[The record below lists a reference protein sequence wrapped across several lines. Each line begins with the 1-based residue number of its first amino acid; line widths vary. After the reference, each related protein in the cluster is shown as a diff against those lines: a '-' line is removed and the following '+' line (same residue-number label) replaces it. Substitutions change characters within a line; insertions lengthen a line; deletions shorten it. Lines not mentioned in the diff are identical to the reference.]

1 MPKKT
6 KPKTT
11 SASTTKTTNF
21 EHIGEVFVALA
32 DMLKPAEEITV
43 AHAAEKYRY
52 VNQPGSY
59 VGWWLN
65 DTTPYMI
72 EPMNTF
78 TSRKYS
84 GEVFVGPAQSG
95 KTDSL
100 IINTVAYCVKA
111 DPMDMMV
118 VCPTMLA
125 ARDFSMRRIDRL
137 HRHSED
143 IGAMLLPGADANNKF
158 DKHYVNGMMLSLS
171 WPTPTELAGKPI
183 GRVVMTDFDRMPI
196 DVDGDGNPY
205 DLASMRTTTFGSYAM
220 CLAESSPS
228 HPIENPKWIATR
240 PHEAP
245 PTTGILALYN
255 RGTMCRWQWPCPHCN
270 EYFEGEFHML
280 TYSEDKSLSNL
291 ERARTV
297 RMICP
302 HCACLITP
310 DDRAD
315 MNTWGLWV
323 ASGQYVDSQGVRR
336 GKVPD
341 TMIASYWLKGVAAAF
356 TNWTKL
362 VAQYLDAHDEY
373 DRTGS
378 EEALKKFYNNSLGEP
393 YYPKAM
399 SEMRL
404 PEVLKSRADKSL
416 KEKKVPAGA
425 RFLIATVDV
434 QNNAFIVSVHAIMP
448 GMPFDMVLVDR
459 FQIRKSKRED
469 EDGDVL
475 WVKPN
480 TYAED
485 WDLITE
491 QVIEREYEL
500 DDDSGRLMGI
510 KLTGCDSGGRAGVTA
525 KAYDFYRKLRD
536 ENKHHRFI
544 LVKGD
549 HTAGAPRVRMTYPDS
564 NQRGNKA
571 IARGDVPVLLLNSNV
586 LKDMLDGRLDAL
598 TPGSGMYV
606 TPAWLP
612 DWFYSELC
620 AETRTPKGWEN
631 KTNARNEAWDLAYY
645 CIGLCISP
653 FIRVEHLDWDNP
665 PAWAAELDDNDFVRT
680 PDETPAFA
688 HPIESRH
695 DFRALGEALA

>member
-1 MPKKT
+1 MLPLKKT
-6 KPKTT
+6 PKSTNTTKKTT
-11 SASTTKTTNF
+11 SFKHLGA
-21 EHIGEVFVALA
+21 VFVSLA
-32 DMLKPAEEITV
+32 GMLKPAEEITV

-59 VGWWLN
+59 VGPWMN
-65 DTTPYMI
+65 DTTPYMV

-78 TSRKYS
+78 TSRVYS
-84 GEVFVGPAQSG
+84 GLVFVGPAQSG
-95 KTDSL
+95 KTDGL
-100 IINTVAYCVKA
+100 VINTTAYCVKA
-111 DPMDMMV
+111 DPMDMMI
-118 VCPTMLA
+118 VCPTMTA

-137 HRHSED
+137 HRHSDE
-143 IGAMLLPGADANNKF
+143 IGAMLLPGSDADNKF

-220 CLAESSPS
+220 CAAESSPS
-228 HPIENPKWIATR
+228 HPITDPKFIPTK

-255 RGTMCRWQWPCPHCN
+255 RGDMRRWHWPCPHCN
-270 EYFEGEFHML
+270 GYFEGEFDFL
-280 TYSEDKSLSNL
+280 VYDTDKSKSNL
-291 ERARTV
+291 ERAKTV
-297 RMICP
+297 RMMCP
-302 HCACLITP
+302 LCGESIHP

-315 MNTWGLWV
+315 MNEWGLWV
-323 ASGQYVDSQGVRR
+323 KSGQAIDSQGLRY
-336 GKVPD
+336 GEGPE
-341 TMIASYWLKGVAAAF
+341 TLIASFWLKGVAAAF
-356 TNWTKL
+356 TTWVKL
-362 VAQYLDAHDEY
+362 VAQFLDATDEY
-373 DRTGS
+373 ERTGS

-393 YYPKAM
+393 YYPKSI

-416 KEKKVPAGA
+416 KEKMVPAGT
-425 RFLIATVDV
+425 RFLVATIDV
-434 QNNAFIVSVHAIMP
+434 QLNCFMVSVHAILP
-448 GMPFDMVLVDR
+448 GTPFDMIVVDR
-459 FQIRKSKRED
+459 FPIRKSKRED

-491 QVIEREYEL
+491 QVIDREYEL
-500 DDDSGRLMGI
+500 DDGSGRMMGI
-510 KLTGCDSGGRAGVTA
+510 KITGCDSGGRAGVTS
-525 KAYDFYRKLRD
+525 KAYDYFRKLRE
-536 ENKHHRFI
+536 ENKHHRFV
-544 LVKGD
+544 LLKGD
-549 HTAGAPRVRMTYPDS
+549 PTAGAPRTRITYPDS
-564 NQRGNKA
+564 SQKGNKA
-571 IARGDVPVLLLNSNV
+571 IARGDVPVMLLNSNV

-598 TPGSGMYV
+598 TPGTGMYV
-606 TPAWLP
+606 TPSWLP

-631 KTNARNEAWDLAYY
+631 KAKVRNEQFDLAYY
-645 CIGLCISP
+645 CIGLCVSQY
-653 FIRVEHLDWDNP
+653 IRVEHLDWNNP
-665 PAWAAELDDNDFVRT
+665 PSWAADFDDNDFVRA
-680 PDETPAFA
+680 PDEPSAFA

-695 DFRALGEALA
+695 DFAAFGAALA